1 MSRLKDLVDE
11 LCPNGVEYSSIGS
24 LITRVRTRGKDNDD
38 TQQVYVVSNTL
49 GMVKAEDF
57 RENTIHSEDTSNYTV
72 IKPNMYAYNP
82 SRLNIGSIAMLKDNT
97 PGLVSPMYVVFSID
111 EQKITKEFFEY
122 NIKSSFVRNKIES
135 FKEEGARFR
144 FDFNRWDWIQIAV
157 PPLPVQQEIIR
168 MLDNFTGLTAELT
181 AELTARKKQYEYYKK
196 KLLTFD
202 DSVPRIPLG
211 DISIVQSGGTPLKA
225 KCEYWDNGTI
235 KWLGSTVCQNQKT
248 VAEATNYI
256 SEIGLKNSSAKL
268 MKKETT
274 LIALVGATI
283 GKIAFLPYEATIN
296 QNIAGVYP
304 IDVSKLSPSFVFYAC
319 GMLYDNFIG
328 LSQGKLAMANLSF
341 VRGLKIP
348 VPSLEEQELIVTIL
362 DRFDTLCNDI
372 TTGLPAEIE
381 ARKKQYDYYRDKL
394 LTFPEV
400 TS

>member
-181 AELTARKKQYEYYKK
+181 AELTARKKQYEYYRDELLAKEEEVYSLEQVCRIVDCPHSSPKWKTEGIPVIRNFNLVNGNIDMSSMSFVDEEEYKERTKRITPQKDDILFSREAPIGNVGIIPEDLKCCQGQRVVLLRPNPAIVRSRYLLYALQGSMVKK
-196 KLLTFD
+196 QTNK
-202 DSVPRIPLG
+202 VEKI
-211 DISIVQSGGTPLKA
+211 
-225 KCEYWDNGTI
+225 
-235 KWLGSTVCQNQKT
+235 GSTVSN
-248 VAEATNYI
+248 
-256 SEIGLKNSSAKL
+256 
-268 MKKETT
+268 
-274 LIALVGATI
+274 
-283 GKIAFLPYEATIN
+283 F
-296 QNIAGVYP
+296 NIADLKQLRISIPTISVQEA
-304 IDVSKLSPSFVFYAC
+304 IVDKLDVF
-319 GMLYDNFIG
+319 
-328 LSQGKLAMANLSF
+328 
-341 VRGLKIP
+341 
-348 VPSLEEQELIVTIL
+348 SL
-362 DRFDTLCNDI
+362 LCSDI
-372 TTGLPAEIE
+372 TTGLPSEIDF
-381 ARKKQYDYYRDKL
+381 RRKQYEYYRNRL
-394 LTFPEV
+394 LNFQNIGG
-400 TS
+400 